1 MTFNGRKPE
10 IEYPTNWNYKIIGT
24 DVDEMLVAVEDSIK
38 ALEYEVSPSNVST
51 NEKYFSLNI
60 SVIVPSEI
68 VRDLIFQNLAKHPAI
83 KFVI

>member
-10 IEYPTNWNYKIIGT
+10 IEYPAKWDYKIIES
-24 DVDEMLVAVEDSIK
+24 DVDEMLAAVEESIK
-38 ALEYEVSPSNVST
+38 GLDYEVFPSNVST

-60 SVIVPSEI
+60 SIVVPSEI

-83 KFVI
+83 KIVI